1 MSEKVKKPT
10 IIQLSE
16 YDITQK
22 IVEALT
28 NVCSR
33 AVLFSIVHEPK
44 DATQIADELRLSL
57 STVYKTLS
65 TLEDL
70 ALIYINNFRIS
81 EEGKK
86 IKLYKSKIGQVVITI
101 KDNTPILSLY
111 ENPAKKED

>member
-1 MSEKVKKPT
+1 MSKPT

-22 IVEALT
+22 IIESLT

-33 AVLFSIVHEPK
+33 AVLFSIIHEPK
-44 DATQIADELRLSL
+44 DATKIADELRLSI
-57 STVYKTLS
+57 STVYKILS
-65 TLEDL
+65 NLEDL
-70 ALIYINNFRIS
+70 ALINVNNFRIS

-101 KDNTPILSLY
+101 KDNEPILSLY
-111 ENPAKKED
+111 ANPGKENK